1 MKKQKKINC
10 IAVICSGGDAP
21 GMNAAIRAV
30 VRTAIFNGILVKGVM
45 RGFEGLI
52 DGDFIDMDSTSVS
65 NIIQLGGTILKS
77 ARSKRF
83 LTEKGMKEAH
93 EQLVRNNIG
102 GVIIIGGN
110 GSLNGAKNFT
120 SRFKIP
126 WVAIPKTIDNDLY
139 GTDYC
144 IGYDTAINTAMQAID
159 KIKDTAGSHDRL
171 FFVEVMGRDAGFIA
185 LQTGIAS
192 GAEAILVPE
201 AGMDTTRLISLLG
214 KGWARKKSSMIVV
227 VAEGNAEGGAFKIA
241 KKVKEKFTHYE
252 IGVCV
257 LGHIQRGGSP
267 TCLDRVLASELG
279 VRAVEALLN
288 GKHNVMVGE
297 VHKETVYT
305 TFDKAI
311 SHKISFDKSLLSIL
325 EKLSV

>member
-1 MKKQKKINC
+1 MKKKNKINS
-10 IAVICSGGDAP
+10 IAVLCSGGDAP

-30 VRTAIFNGILVKGVM
+30 VRTAVFNGVHVKGVM
-45 RGFEGLI
+45 RGYEGLI

-83 LTEKGMKEAH
+83 QSENGMKEAH
-93 EQLVRNNIG
+93 EQLVRHNIG
-102 GVIIIGGN
+102 GVVLIGGN
-110 GSLNGAKNFT
+110 GSLTGAKNFT
-120 SRFKIP
+120 TRFKIP
-126 WVAIPKTIDNDLY
+126 WIAIPKTIDNDLY

-144 IGYDTAINTAMQAID
+144 IGYDTALNTAMQAID
-159 KIKDTAGSHDRL
+159 KIKDTAGSHNRL

-201 AGMDTTRLISLLG
+201 AGMDTNQLIRQLD
-214 KGWARKKSSMIVV
+214 KGWTRKKSSMIVI
-227 VAEGNAEGGAFKIA
+227 VAEGNPEGGAFKIA
-241 KKVKEKFTHYE
+241 KKVKEKFNHYE

-279 VRAVEALLN
+279 VRAVEALLDDR
-288 GKHNVMVGE
+288 KNVMVGE
-297 VHKETVYT
+297 IHKETVYT
-305 TFDKAI
+305 TFQKAI
-311 SHKISFDKSLLSIL
+311 SHRLSFDKSLLATL
-325 EKLSV
+325 DKLSV

>member
-10 IAVICSGGDAP
+10 IAVMCSGGDAP

-30 VRTAIFNGILVKGVM
+30 VRTAAYYNIQVKGVM
-45 RGFEGLI
+45 RGFDGLI
-52 DGDFIDMDSTSVS
+52 DDDFIDLDSGSVS
-65 NIIQLGGTILKS
+65 NIIQLGGTIIKS
-77 ARSKRF
+77 SRSPRF
-83 LTEKGMKEAH
+83 KTENGMKQAH
-93 EQLVRNNIG
+93 ESLVRNNIG
-102 GVIIIGGN
+102 GVVIIGGN
-110 GSLNGAKNFT
+110 GSLAGAQSFT

-126 WVAIPKTIDNDLY
+126 WIGIPKTIDNDLY
-139 GTDYC
+139 GSDYC
-144 IGYDTAINTAMQAID
+144 IGYDTAVNTAMQAID

-201 AGMDTTRLISLLG
+201 SEMNATQLLTLLE
-214 KGWARKKSSMIVV
+214 KGWNRKKSSMIVV
-227 VAEGNAEGGAFKIA
+227 VAEGNVNGGAFSIA
-241 KKVKEKFTHYE
+241 KKVKETFNHYE

-267 TCLDRVLASELG
+267 TCNDRVLASELG
-279 VRAVEALLN
+279 VRAVEALLQ

-297 VHKETVYT
+297 VHKKTVYT
-305 TFDKAI
+305 AFEKAV
-311 SHKISFDKSLLSIL
+311 SHKIKFDKNLLATL
-325 EKLSV
+325 EKLSF